1 MVEDRGHKALLQF
14 VKKVVD
20 VPAVHSKEDL
30 TKFRSAASHAYPL
43 LVPVIDAY
51 LHLAE
56 QSDSGVSLDGSKRT
70 VLVQAKHSPENMHL
84 FDLLRDQRLFPSN
97 SDLSEFAGRILP
109 GVSRTR
115 FQKISRPEIAARII
129 DYVDGREP
137 HTREQLEISMRDAI
151 SGTVKPAERQSFV
164 AKWEKIIKGI
174 EL

>member
-20 VPAVHSKEDL
+20 VPSAHSKDDL
-30 TKFRSAASHAYPL
+30 TKFRSAASHSYPL

-56 QSDSGVSLDGSKRT
+56 ESDTDVLADGRQR
-70 VLVQAKHSPENMHL
+70 LAPMQAKKSSGNMHL
-84 FDLLRDQRLFPSN
+84 FDLLRDPRLFPSN
-97 SDLSEFAGRILP
+97 ADLSEFAGRILP

-129 DYVDGREP
+129 DYVDARDP
-137 HTREQLEISMRDAI
+137 RTREQLEASMRDAI
-151 SGTVKPAERQSFV
+151 SGTVKPAERKSFV
-164 AKWEKIIKGI
+164 AEWEKIIKGI